1 MKAAD
6 VKIGQRVKFTQNEM
20 RSSWDNYYGTS
31 TWESSVEHVGDVK
44 EIFSKTCVIVEDKGG
59 NKYSVEPR
67 KMKLV

>member
-1 MKAAD
+1 MKATD

-31 TWESSVEHVGDVK
+31 TWESSVERVGNVI
-44 EIFSKTCVIVEDKGG
+44 EIFSKTCVIVEDKSG